1 MAQLKVKNRNLEE
14 SAKYLRAAGI
24 VPAVVYHKGRQG
36 VNLSINSIQLSKL
49 YEEAGESSLV
59 DLMFEDGSVKKV
71 LIHEV
76 QRDPVKDKIIH
87 IDFYEVDLKEKLTA
101 AVKLEFI
108 GEAPIV
114 KTSGGV
120 VVKHIDEVEIECLPT
135 DLLHEI
141 KVDLSVLDSFTSVIY
156 VKDLAVPPV
165 VKILNDPEE
174 IVVNVAEPKE
184 EEAEEAAAAAAIPAE
199 GEAAAGTETPSEQ
212 TAGAEEKKEGK

>member
-1 MAQLKVKNRNLEE
+1 MAQLKVKNRNQEE